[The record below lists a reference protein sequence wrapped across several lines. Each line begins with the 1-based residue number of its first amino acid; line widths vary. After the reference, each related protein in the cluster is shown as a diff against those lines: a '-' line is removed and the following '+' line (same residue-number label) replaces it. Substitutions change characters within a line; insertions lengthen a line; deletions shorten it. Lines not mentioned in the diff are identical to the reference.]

1 MAYSWDNRVKFVVR
15 YLYDVDNNGYLDRHD
30 FECLAL
36 RATLMEKRGEY
47 SASRLAE
54 NQHIMINLWNE
65 IADLA
70 DFNKD
75 GMITT
80 DEFKTAVKQTCI
92 GKTYAEF
99 PQAMKMFID
108 SNFTTIDINGD
119 GVIGAEEFRYDCITR
134 SPFDTVEVLDD
145 AYNKLLNDDD
155 RRRGGLTL
163 ARYQELYAQFL
174 GNADENCPAV
184 YLFGPLTELS

>member
-36 RATLMEKRGEY
+36 RATIMEKRGEF

-75 GMITT
+75 GMITV
-80 DEFKTAVKQTCI
+80 DEFKKAVQTSCV
-92 GKTYAEF
+92 GKTYPEF

-119 GVIGAEEFRYDCITR
+119 GVIGKEEFRYDCVSR
-134 SPFDTVEVLDD
+134 SPFDSVEVLDEAFD
-145 AYNKLLNDDD
+145 KLLNDDD
-155 RRRGGLTL
+155 RRRGGITL
-163 ARYQELYAQFL
+163 SRYQELYAQFL
-174 GNADENCPAV
+174 GNADEKCPAV
-184 YLFGPLTELS
+184 YLFGPLQELS